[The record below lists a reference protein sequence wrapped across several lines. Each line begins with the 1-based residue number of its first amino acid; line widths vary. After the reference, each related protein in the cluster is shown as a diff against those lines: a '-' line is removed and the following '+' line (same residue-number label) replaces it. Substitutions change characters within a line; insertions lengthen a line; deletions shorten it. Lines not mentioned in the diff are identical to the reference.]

1 MLQLILLAAIVFEI
15 LAYWAL
21 GIHFRNRGVD
31 WLVILPA
38 IGVVAVALRLLMA
51 VPSFVLSGAFR
62 VRDHQQQP
70 WGNALYALANEI
82 DARAV
87 SLSFAEPFHQLLMR
101 QESAGANKGLPIL
114 LVHGYFSN
122 RGIWW
127 RFRRHLMAADASSS
141 LGPIYTVSLSPLWG
155 GLDEMVVSLGI
166 KIDAICD
173 ETGHQQCVVVAHSM
187 GGLVTRAY
195 MAKFVV
201 ASRIARFITLG
212 SPHGGTQMS
221 SYGVGQCVGEMR
233 VKSAWLAALERAE
246 SHIPHPP
253 TLSIY
258 TLNDD
263 LVYPPESARLA
274 WAENMPVAGTGHV
287 GLLFS
292 KKIAGRVAH
301 QIVADVK

>member
-21 GIHFRNRGVD
+21 GNHFRSRGVD

-38 IGVVAVALRLLMA
+38 IGVIAVSLRLLMA
-51 VPSFVLSGAFR
+51 VPSFLLSGAFR
-62 VRDHQQQP
+62 IRDHQQQP
-70 WGNALYALANEI
+70 WGNALYALAKEI

-101 QESAGANKGLPIL
+101 RESVGARTGMPIL

-127 RFRRHLMAADASSS
+127 RFRRHLIAADVHSR
-141 LGPIYTVSLSPLWG
+141 LGPIYTVSLEPLWG
-155 GLDEMVVSLGI
+155 GMDEMVARLGT
-166 KIDAICD
+166 KIAAICH

-187 GGLVTRAY
+187 GGLLTRAY
-195 MAKFVV
+195 MADPVV
-201 ASRIARFITLG
+201 ANRVARLVTLG

-221 SYGVGQCVGEMR
+221 SYGVGKCVSEMR
-233 VKSAWLAALERAE
+233 VGSAWLAALERAE
-246 SHIPHPP
+246 SDIPHPP

-263 LVYPPESARLA
+263 LVYPPENARLA
-274 WAENMPVAGTGHV
+274 WAENVPVAGIGHV

-292 KKIAGRVAH
+292 KKIAERVAT